1 MHKTALRLTLVAL
14 AAACA
19 ADALAQGMP
28 TTQPKFL
35 HIFRE
40 SVKAGRAAEHAKW
53 EAGWPAAFEKAGSKH
68 YYLALTSLTGPQE
81 AWFVAPF
88 ASQAAYGEML
98 AVEGD
103 PALGPELERLAKGD
117 ADFLEQM
124 SAVQAVA
131 VPELSHGTFPDMSKV
146 RFYEVSTFRLK
157 PGYYED
163 FATATKAY
171 VAAAKRSAPHAAWRT
186 YAVVAGGYSDT
197 FLVMSSFTSFAEF
210 DTMAAEGDATWKNAT
225 PEEQAALG
233 KFMKE
238 AVLSTL
244 TQRFRVDPG
253 MSYVDAATRAKD
265 PAFWGVKK

>member
-1 MHKTALRLTLVAL
+1 MHKTALRLTLLAL
-14 AAACA
+14 AVGSATN
-19 ADALAQGMP
+19 ALAQGMP

-35 HIFRE
+35 HIYRE
-40 SVKAGRAAEHAKW
+40 SVKAGRAPEHAKW
-53 EAGWPAAFEKAGSKH
+53 EAGWPAVFEKAGSKSF
-68 YYLALTSLTGPQE
+68 YLALTSLTGPQE
-81 AWFVAPF
+81 AWFIAPF
-88 ASQAAYGEML
+88 PSQAAFGEML

-117 ADFLEQM
+117 AEFLDQM

-131 VPELSHGTFPDMSKV
+131 APELSHGTFPDMSKV
-146 RFYEVSTFRLK
+146 RFYEISTFRVK
-157 PGYYED
+157 PGHADE
-163 FATATKAY
+163 FANATKAY
-171 VAAAKRSAPHAAWRT
+171 IAAARRSAPHAAWRT
-186 YAVVAGGYSDT
+186 YAVVAGGFSDT

-210 DTMAAEGDATWKNAT
+210 DTMAAEGEATWKNAT

-265 PAFWGVKK
+265 PAFWGAKK